1 MYWLMSTLPSVTH
14 SVESHGERSEH
25 VDQKDTQLEC
35 VSNMAGLEWRSFSLS
50 LSLSLPVPNYQQRLK
65 DPIDHPIG
73 TPVGS

>member
-50 LSLSLPVPNYQQRLK
+50 LSLPPRAKLPTEVEGPYRPSHRYPSRVL
-65 DPIDHPIG
+65 
-73 TPVGS
+73 